1 MLAGVDYGHENL
13 DLNLG
18 GAALVGL
25 PRGPLSPALPD
36 VGAAVREALE
46 SPIGF
51 PALYRA
57 LTPEDY
63 VAIVLDEGLPHL
75 YELLVPVLEHV
86 QKGRV
91 DPDKIT
97 VVCQSNDDSNTWP
110 SDLPLSLR

>member
-1 MLAGVDYGHENL
+1 MLAGIDYGHEHL

-18 GAALVGL
+18 ESALVDL
-25 PRGPLSPALPD
+25 RRGPLSPALAD

-91 DPDKIT
+91 DPDKLT
-97 VVCQSNDDSNTWP
+97 VVWQSNDNSNTCAN
-110 SDLPLSLR
+110 DL